1 MCFGVDPKHIEEEMV
16 YQTFNRHI
24 TYAVTLVDSL
34 CNGFCIVVVISIVIK
49 VLSLVS
55 WPYGRPIR

>member
-49 VLSLVS
+49 VLS
-55 WPYGRPIR
+55 